1 MQKYNFPTTIYCGS
15 GAAKAFAKSLARR
28 NHRRTLIVTDAT
40 LEKIGLLGKLTD
52 ELDSL
57 DIKYAVFADVH
68 PNPTEEDVE
77 NGTAAF
83 KDNDCDS
90 LIALG
95 GGSPIDAAKTIKI
108 MVANPPP
115 LAQYDGVNRG
125 HTLMTEPMPPL
136 YAIPTTAGT
145 GSETGRSSVIVMR
158 DSGRKALFFHEDLMP
173 KIAVL
178 EPEFTVGLPPHITAA
193 SGIDALT
200 HNIEAYFAPGLHP
213 MADGIALEGTGLV
226 LDWLPVAF
234 SDGANLDARERMLL
248 AASMGSTAFQKGLGM
263 IHSLAH
269 PLSTRHD
276 IHHGLANALLLPF
289 GIRFLEDADLNEEQ
303 DCKIARVRSIFA
315 ERGLDKGTLSE
326 SCKSFVADL
335 GIELGL
341 SAHGVT
347 EQDLAGLGD
356 EAFDDPCHEF
366 NMIPVNRDDLLAVY
380 RAAL

>member
-1 MQKYNFPTTIYCGS
+1 MQEYNFPTTIYCGG
-15 GAAKAFAKSLARR
+15 GAAKAFAKFLGKK
-28 NHRRTLIVTDAT
+28 NHRRTLIVTDPT
-40 LEKIGLLGKLTD
+40 LARIGLLGKLTD
-52 ELDSL
+52 ELDKH
-57 DIKYAVFADVH
+57 DVQYAVFADVH
-68 PNPTEEDVE
+68 PNPSEEDIE

-108 MVANPPP
+108 MAAHPPP
-115 LAQYDGVNRG
+115 LAQYDDANGGDR
-125 HTLMTEPMPPL
+125 LMTEPMSPL

-158 DSGRKALFFHEDLMP
+158 DSGRKAIFFHPDLMP
-173 KIAVL
+173 EIAVL

-213 MADGIALEGTGLV
+213 MADGIALEGIGLA

-234 SDGANLDARERMLL
+234 RDGANLDARERMLL

-303 DCKIARVRSIFA
+303 KRRIARVLSMFA

-326 SCKSFVADL
+326 SCKSFVTDM

-347 EQDLAGLGD
+347 EQDLAGLGA
-356 EAFDDPCHEF
+356 EAFDDPCHQF
-366 NMIPVNRDDLLAVY
+366 NMIPVNREDLLAAY